1 MGEVVTEEKLGEEV
15 KKEEGEEDY
24 SAAFSQ
30 ASGLDKTEKEA
41 ETEAGEEEEEEEA
54 ETPEEEAAELAVAAK
69 VEADAEAAAKAKT
82 DAEVGEE
89 SGEETAPDP
98 ELLKEAEDAGQA
110 LLDAQEEE
118 GETITPEEEAAQKVR
133 ADAELAAAEKVKTD
147 AAAAKV
153 LADAAATADGGL
165 SAEENLLLEDLPE
178 LRGTIDKLVAIRIG
192 QGNLDEG
199 QAGRIAA
206 LEKSDQVLRETVD
219 NLSFKIALAAVAPEA
234 AEMASS
240 PEYHTWIKTQSPQFQ
255 ALHNSSNIRDSMAI
269 LKVFQSVQGK
279 PKKPK
284 SVAGKE
290 KTEQEKIQD
299 IHGHGFNA
307 GQALETGKAK
317 GQQVEEEFSGA
328 FKEASAGTG

>member
-1 MGEVVTEEKLGEEV
+1 MGEVVSEEKLEEEV

-24 SAAFSQ
+24 SAAFGQ

-69 VEADAEAAAKAKT
+69 VEA

-118 GETITPEEEAAQKVR
+118 GETITPEEEAALKAR
-133 ADAELAAAEKVKTD
+133 ADADLAAAEKVKTD

-153 LADAAATADGGL
+153 LADAAATAEGGL

-240 PEYHTWIKTQSPQFQ
+240 PEYHTWIKTQSPQLQ
-255 ALHNSSNIRDSMAI
+255 ALHNSSDIRDSMAI

-284 SVAGKE
+284 SVTGKE

-307 GQALETGKAK
+307 GQALSTGKAK